1 MNGRLLF
8 LLPLLCI
15 FNVAIAAAAGAAPE
29 RSPFY
34 LIPVL
39 SPDGKTTQTGACIG
53 ALITNK
59 HIIAPASC
67 MKINKSNPSGVFID
81 FRPPGNKTYP
91 ENTDLFPISEFTF
104 SKNIVI
110 KDKFALITLH
120 VPFTD
125 GNTMGIEPVFIDSTG
140 KVVRTFSYERKKQ
153 NVDLGTDGKGKP
165 NASYGEDNA
174 TLISFDDAKFDKEGV
189 CEWINSIV
197 KDFSKVAL
205 LFHFVKMRFFIILAF
220 LFVVTVEAVYN
231 PELEYPQP
239 ASPLASKMA
248 DEAVKE
254 SGANPFGDPE
264 PTVKVPI
271 QRFKRLTLIGQK
283 TPPTDNV
290 ILMEPNPDKI
300 KDDISA
306 TFSRST

>member
-15 FNVAIAAAAGAAPE
+15 FNVAIAAAAPG
-29 RSPFY
+29 RHPFY

-39 SPDGKTTQTGACIG
+39 SPDGKTTQTGVCIG

-67 MKINKSNPSGVFID
+67 MKINKKNPSGVFID
-81 FRPPGNKTYP
+81 FRPPVNMTYP
-91 ENTDLFPISEFTF
+91 SNQDLFPISEFTF
-104 SKNIVI
+104 SKNIVYN
-110 KDKFALITLH
+110 KDDKFALITLH

-125 GNTMGIEPVFIDSTG
+125 GNTMGIKPVGINSVGTVE
-140 KVVRTFSYERKKQ
+140 KTISYERKA
-153 NVDLGTDGKGKP
+153 NSVVLGDGKVKP
-165 NASYGEDNA
+165 NASYGEGA
-174 TLISFDDAKFDKEGV
+174 AFLISFDDATFDKTV
-189 CEWINSIV
+189 
-197 KDFSKVAL
+197 FAL

-220 LFVVTVEAVYN
+220 LFVVTVETVYN

-271 QRFKRLTLIGQK
+271 QRFKRLTLIGEK